1 MAGTRSSNGAAQV
14 RSEQAAPSDE
24 TDKGVS
30 GSDGPIS
37 RLLNRPLSRRISA
50 RVWALPVTPDQ
61 WSYTSFGLI
70 CAGAAAFAVQLPK
83 IGAVLVHAG
92 SIVDGVD
99 GEVARLQ
106 GTSSTEGA
114 LLDLTLDRV
123 SDIALVSGLALGA
136 GGRSIDWML
145 ALAAANGLDTA
156 SVVKER
162 VSAEGVPAA
171 ELQREERSDDD
182 LDVVLRFGGRDGRLF
197 AVTLSGLIGQ
207 PRLALLWLAVTSNM
221 RLRRRL
227 DAARELLRRRAES
240 G

>member
-1 MAGTRSSNGAAQV
+1 MTGARSSNGAAQA
-14 RSEQAAPSDE
+14 RSEPSAPP
-24 TDKGVS
+24 DKGVS
-30 GSDGPIS
+30 GTDGPIS
-37 RLLNRPLSRRISA
+37 RLLNRPLSHRISA

-61 WSYTSFGLI
+61 WSFASFGLV
-70 CAGAAAFAVQLPK
+70 CAGAAAFAVHLPK
-83 IGAVLVHAG
+83 AGAVLVHAG

-123 SDIALVSGLALGA
+123 ADIALVSGLALGA
-136 GGRSIDWML
+136 GGRSIDWLL

-182 LDVVLRFGGRDGRLF
+182 LDAVLRFGGRDGRLF
-197 AVTLSGLIGQ
+197 AVTLFGLIRQ
-207 PRLALLWLAVTSNM
+207 PRLALLWLAVTSNL
-221 RLRRRL
+221 RLQRRL
-227 DAARELLRRRAES
+227 SAARELLRRRAES

>member
-1 MAGTRSSNGAAQV
+1 MTGTRSSSGAAQA
-14 RSEQAAPSDE
+14 RSEPPAPP
-24 TDKGVS
+24 DKGVS
-30 GSDGPIS
+30 GTDGPIS
-37 RLLNRPLSRRISA
+37 RLLNRPLSHRISA

-61 WSYTSFGLI
+61 WSFASFGLV
-70 CAGAAAFAVQLPK
+70 CASAAAFAVHLPK
-83 IGAVLVHAG
+83 AGAVLVHAG

-123 SDIALVSGLALGA
+123 TDIALVSGLALGA
-136 GGRSIDWML
+136 GGRSIDWLL

-182 LDVVLRFGGRDGRLF
+182 LDAVLRFGGRDGRLF
-197 AVTLSGLIGQ
+197 AVTLFGLIRQ
-207 PRLALLWLAVTSNM
+207 PRLALLWLAVTSNL
-221 RLRRRL
+221 RLQRRL
-227 DAARELLRRRAES
+227 GAARELLRRRAES